1 MKGKLFDASA
11 LVNIMVNRGSET
23 TKLLK
28 NNMILDLTVYEVGNT
43 VWKLCYSEK
52 KISYEQACKFLNS
65 FLALLDYMDVLSING
80 IEENVKKLS
89 VEEGITFYDASYLA
103 AAENKDLTLVTD
115 DAKLAKVASKIK
127 VIPSE
132 KV

>member
-23 TKLLK
+23 TKLLR

-43 VWKLCYSEK
+43 IWKLCYLEK

-65 FLALLDYMDVLSING
+65 FLTLLDYMDVLSING
-80 IEENVKKLS
+80 IEENVKNLS
-89 VEEGITFYDASYLA
+89 VEEGMTFYDASYLA
-103 AAENKDLTLVTD
+103 VAENKDLILVTD
-115 DAKLAKVASKIK
+115 DAMLAKVASKVK
-127 VIPSE
+127 AIPSDR
-132 KV
+132 V